1 MYHATATGGEDLLR
15 KHMADVIDDTQGYA
29 IGDRSWRP
37 PSTWANKKQM
47 VVKNVKDWLVQAT
60 PDDKSGTVTP
70 VVEVAKST
78 FSIFTTTN
86 GIYRWRRRLCE
97 SAASSTALRAPS
109 WDPKTPKTRF
119 MFMLPELA
127 RLVLAEFT
135 LMDKQL
141 QATVTNLPMAAVT
154 GPSPT
159 KADLKK
165 RDRESMDTIAG
176 LTSAN
181 ATLSAEN
188 ASMAEDLEAEVN
200 VWENSLPFFLCHF
213 AIFLNFMFAIFA
225 TALADPPLLR
235 RGTTKRSRRTS
246 AAAT

>member
-1 MYHATATGGEDLLR
+1 M
-15 KHMADVIDDTQGYA
+15 
-29 IGDRSWRP
+29 
-37 PSTWANKKQM
+37 
-47 VVKNVKDWLVQAT
+47 KNVKDWLGQAT

-78 FSIFTTTN
+78 FNIFTTTK
-86 GIYRWRRRLCE
+86 GIYRWRTKLC
-97 SAASSTALRAPS
+97 ATGKSSPLLAPP

-159 KADLKK
+159 KAEYKK

-176 LTSAN
+176 LTSVN

-188 ASMAEDLEAEVN
+188 ASMAEDLEAQVN
-200 VWENSLPFFLCHF
+200 FWENSFPFFLVHF
-213 AIFLNFMFAIFA
+213 SIF
-225 TALADPPLLR
+225 
-235 RGTTKRSRRTS
+235 
-246 AAAT
+246 

>member
-1 MYHATATGGEDLLR
+1 MTDI
-15 KHMADVIDDTQGYA
+15 VNDTPGYT

-37 PSTWANKKQM
+37 PSIWVKARQM
-47 VVKNVKDWLVQAT
+47 VVKHVKDWLEQVIT
-60 PDDKSGTVTP
+60 NGKSGNVTP
-70 VVEVAKST
+70 VIVVAGQT
-78 FSIFTTTN
+78 DRIDTTTF
-86 GIYRWRRRLCE
+86 GLYHWRRRLCASVAT
-97 SAASSTALRAPS
+97 SAALRAPS
-109 WDPKTPKTRF
+109 WDPNHPKTRF

-165 RDRESMDTIAG
+165 RDRESMDKIAG

-181 ATLSAEN
+181 ATLSAEK

-213 AIFLNFMFAIFA
+213 AIFLNLCLPFLQRLWLTHPFSAEA
-225 TALADPPLLR
+225 PPK
-235 RGTTKRSRRTS
+235 GQGEQ
-246 AAAT
+246 AQPQHEDQAQAG

>member
-1 MYHATATGGEDLLR
+1 
-15 KHMADVIDDTQGYA
+15 
-29 IGDRSWRP
+29 
-37 PSTWANKKQM
+37 
-47 VVKNVKDWLVQAT
+47 
-60 PDDKSGTVTP
+60 
-70 VVEVAKST
+70 
-78 FSIFTTTN
+78 
-86 GIYRWRRRLCE
+86 
-97 SAASSTALRAPS
+97 
-109 WDPKTPKTRF
+109 

-154 GPSPT
+154 GPSPS

-165 RDRESMDTIAG
+165 RDRESMDKIAG

-181 ATLSAEN
+181 ATLSAEK

-200 VWENSLPFFLCHF
+200 VWEISLPFFLCHF

-235 RGTTKRSRRTS
+235 RGTANRSSRTS
-246 AAAT
+246 EAAP

>member
-1 MYHATATGGEDLLR
+1 MWYSSGTDYASPQEIRIAALSVVYHATATGGEDLLR
-15 KHMADVIDDTQGYA
+15 KHMTDVIDDTRGYA

-37 PSTWANKKQM
+37 PSTWATSKRM
-47 VVKNVKDWLVQAT
+47 VVKHVKDWLVQAT

-78 FSIFTTTN
+78 FSIFTTTS

-109 WDPKTPKTRF
+109 WDPKSPKARF

-127 RLVLAEFT
+127 RVVLAEFT

-159 KADLKK
+159 KAEYKK
-165 RDRESMDTIAG
+165 RDRESTDTIAG

-188 ASMAEDLEAEVN
+188 ASMAEDLEAQVN
-200 VWENSLPFFLCHF
+200 FWENSLPFFLCHF
-213 AIFLNFMFAIFA
+213 AIF
-225 TALADPPLLR
+225 
-235 RGTTKRSRRTS
+235 
-246 AAAT
+246 